1 VGQLEDANGQYLI
14 SVGTDYLRTYSIGLD
29 GVVGKQASE
38 INTQDYSGSKCGN
51 TGFAAVGSNAQAN
64 GSVLDR
70 TGKFLYAQLW
80 DATYNY
86 EGEQYFLC
94 AAWQSYKIG
103 PNGDLT
109 FLGDIVYDSEYHG
122 NAIGSS
128 VPTISGND
136 SFSAFK
142 RDSSGL
148 LEVNTS
154 FSEVDPTPRPEDG
167 PFYPIIMAAD
177 ANGHLAVLMLEWF
190 AGTIPPP
197 QLASYTVTTQP
208 AP

>member
-1 VGQLEDANGQYLI
+1 MGPCLI
-14 SVGTDYLRTYSIGLD
+14 APESSFMRNFGTRPTITKVNNTSFALR
-29 GVVGKQASE
+29 
-38 INTQDYSGSKCGN
+38 GS
-51 TGFAAVGSNAQAN
+51 
-64 GSVLDR
+64 
-70 TGKFLYAQLW
+70 
-80 DATYNY
+80 
-86 EGEQYFLC
+86 
-94 AAWQSYKIG
+94 
-103 PNGDLT
+103 P

-136 SFSAFK
+136 KFGYGWLGSGDGPNSFSAFK